1 MWAELPGPS
10 AAIAGLLLVA
20 LLSACTKPATPPGAQ
35 EPNPLEAPPVDAARI
50 ADAEVAAAFPYR
62 REASADLDGD
72 GTAERVVIAADV
84 TLSEKKLP
92 LWEDGHR
99 WAVYAES
106 ADGTRTL
113 LYAAF
118 VPNGFAEAAILAA
131 GSDGKRRVLVQERT
145 PSQVR
150 ALEVEY
156 EGPGVA
162 KSRSAAHYQIEQWL
176 PGTAALP

>member
-1 MWAELPGPS
+1 MKR
-10 AAIAGLLLVA
+10 IALLLAVA
-20 LLSACTKPATPPGAQ
+20 ALGTACARPATPPGAQ
-35 EPNPLEAPPVDAARI
+35 EPNPLEAPPVDAARL
-50 ADAEVAAAFPYR
+50 ATPEVAAAFPYR

-72 GTAERVVIAADV
+72 GRAERVVIASDV
-84 TLSEKKLP
+84 TLSAKGTP

-106 ADGTRTL
+106 ADGRRTL

-118 VPNGFAEAAILAA
+118 VPNGFAEAAVLAA
-131 GSDGKRRVLVQERT
+131 DSEGKRRVLVQERT
-145 PSQVR
+145 SGQVR

-156 EGPGVA
+156 LGPGTA

-176 PGTAALP
+176 PGMATLP

>member
-1 MWAELPGPS
+1 M
-10 AAIAGLLLVA
+10 
-20 LLSACTKPATPPGAQ
+20 
-35 EPNPLEAPPVDAARI
+35 DAARV
-50 ADAEVAAAFPYR
+50 ADADVAAAFPYR

-84 TLSEKKLP
+84 TLSEKKVP

-99 WAVYAES
+99 WAVYTES
-106 ADGTRTL
+106 ADGKRTL

-150 ALEVEY
+150 ALEIEY
-156 EGPGVA
+156 ERPGIA

>member
-1 MWAELPGPS
+1 MTVDRALAPLL
-10 AAIAGLLLVA
+10 AIALLT
-20 LLSACTKPATPPGAQ
+20 ACAKPATPPGAQ
-35 EPNPLEAPPVDAARI
+35 EPNPLEAPPVDAIRV
-50 ADAEVAAAFPYR
+50 ADAEVAAAFAYR

-72 GTAERVVIAADV
+72 GTPERIVIAADV
-84 TLSEKKLP
+84 TLSEKRLP

-106 ADGTRTL
+106 AEGKRTL

-150 ALEVEY
+150 ALEIEY